1 MYVIVVCCQVLVLN
15 IVAGKEL
22 LARIVFGKKLY
33 LNVSDL
39 AGYWRSIFKCCAL
52 AGITGVVGRKYFSLS
67 QLGIEPRSLDLQAS
81 TLPHHCQ
88 SQLLSQGSRSVLVY
102 T

>member
-52 AGITGVVGRKYFSLS
+52 AR
-67 QLGIEPRSLDLQAS
+67 
-81 TLPHHCQ
+81 
-88 SQLLSQGSRSVLVY
+88 VLVS
-102 T
+102 